1 MARRPAAGR
10 PEAGAVVPM
19 MMRAGLALV
28 LICAL
33 AAPSHALD
41 SEQKRGKALL
51 QSLCSRCH
59 AIDRTGASPHAD
71 APPFRTF
78 GDSKLYDD
86 DFAQRLQTGLST
98 IHKDMPSFQF
108 DRTDAEAA
116 VYYLKAIQVR
126 PGKR

>member
-1 MARRPAAGR
+1 
-10 PEAGAVVPM
+10 M
-19 MMRAGLALV
+19 MMRAGLGLM
-28 LICAL
+28 LLCAL

-59 AIDRTGASPHAD
+59 AIGPTGASPHPD

-78 GDSKLYDD
+78 GDSKLYDE

-108 DRTDAEAA
+108 DRPDAEA
-116 VYYLKAIQVR
+116 VVNYLKAIQVR
-126 PGKR
+126 PKQR

>member
-1 MARRPAAGR
+1 MR
-10 PEAGAVVPM
+10 
-19 MMRAGLALV
+19 MRAGFGVV
-28 LICAL
+28 LLCTLSTA
-33 AAPSHALD
+33 SHALD

-59 AIDRTGASPHAD
+59 AIGPTGASPHPD

-78 GDSKLYDD
+78 GDSKLYDE

-108 DRTDAEAA
+108 DRPEAEA
-116 VYYLKAIQVR
+116 VVNYLKAIQVR
-126 PGKR
+126 RKRS

>member
-1 MARRPAAGR
+1 MRRLGY
-10 PEAGAVVPM
+10 
-19 MMRAGLALV
+19 ALV
-28 LICAL
+28 PLVLTSTA
-33 AAPSHALD
+33 SHALD

-59 AIDRTGASPHAD
+59 AIGPTGASPHPD

-86 DFAQRLQTGLST
+86 DFSQRLQTGLST

-108 DRTDAEAA
+108 DRPDAEA
-116 VYYLKAIQVR
+116 VVNYLKAIQVR
-126 PGKR
+126 PKRS